1 MSATPIIQGIR
12 LPPGRSS
19 LQADTRRAVGLEATP
34 DCRLECCQPGRLGLF
49 LLLEM
54 WRRLR
59 LFLLLE
65 MWRRLGLCLFL
76 EPAPR
81 AGLLARRVPC
91 SPGLRL

>member
-34 DCRLECCQPGRLGLF
+34 DCRLECCQPGRL
-49 LLLEM
+49 
-54 WRRLR
+54 R

-81 AGLLARRVPC
+81 AGLLALRVPC